1 MRRTR
6 ARSPFTIMVI
16 TAAATAFTVTACSS
30 GSRAPQA
37 ASGARSSP
45 ATAPAAANPSAPAQ
59 LALAAYTAMWGDVQ
73 AVGVTSNYQDPRLAE
88 HMQGQ
93 PLSTFRENLAEEQS
107 KGIVGRGAP
116 VLHPRV
122 LRVGATSVDLA
133 DCLDDRAWLEVYAT
147 TGKPADAV
155 PGGLRYVTATVTDE
169 GGTWKVTALDVRGEG
184 TCNV

>member
-6 ARSPFTIMVI
+6 AHSPLATALI
-16 TAAATAFTVTACSS
+16 AAAATVTACSS
-30 GSRAPQA
+30 ASPTPQA
-37 ASGARSSP
+37 AAPSAHPSP
-45 ATAPAAANPSAPAQ
+45 ATASASPTPSSPAQ

-116 VLHPRV
+116 VLHPQV
-122 LRVGATSVDLA
+122 LSATPTSVDLA
-133 DCLDDRAWLEVYAT
+133 DCLDDRAWLEVYAST
-147 TGKPADAV
+147 SKPVDAV

-169 GGTWKVTALDVRGEG
+169 GGSWKVRALNVRGEG

>member
-6 ARSPFTIMVI
+6 TRSPFTIVVF
-16 TAAATAFTVTACSS
+16 TAAATTATVTACSS
-30 GSRAPQA
+30 SPAPQAA
-37 ASGARSSP
+37 ASGARPSP
-45 ATAPAAANPSAPAQ
+45 ATAPVGASPAAPGQ

-93 PLSTFRENLAEEQS
+93 PLATFRENLAEEQS

-122 LRVGATSVDLA
+122 LRAGATSVDLA
-133 DCLDDRAWLEVYAT
+133 DCLDDRAWLEVYAS
-147 TGKPADAV
+147 TGKPVDAV
-155 PGGLRYVTATVTDE
+155 PGGLRYVTATITDE

-184 TCNV
+184 TCGV